1 MKDLEFKIADQACEF
16 DAIHALNY
24 HTFVEEIPQHSP
36 NPGRRLVD
44 AFHAQNTYA
53 ICLAQGRLVG
63 MLAGRAERP
72 FSLDRKLAD
81 LDRLLPVHR
90 KPMEVRLLAVASG
103 YRSSAVMARL
113 VAELAKR
120 FGSSGHDL
128 ALISGTLRQVQLYR
142 HMGFKPF
149 GPQVGTPQA
158 PYQPMYLD
166 LSSYAELVV
175 RLARIE
181 QRHACHAGPTG

>member
-1 MKDLEFKIADQACEF
+1 M
-16 DAIHALNY
+16 N
-24 HTFVEEIPQHSP
+24 
-36 NPGRRLVD
+36 

-63 MLAGRAERP
+63 MLAGRAGRP

-81 LDRLLPVHR
+81 LERLLPVHR
-90 KPMEVRLLAVASG
+90 KPMEVRLLAVAPG
-103 YRSSAVMARL
+103 HRSSAVMARL

-128 ALISGTLRQVQLYR
+128 ALISGTLRQVRLYR

-158 PYQPMYLD
+158 PYQPMYLN
-166 LSSYAELVV
+166 LSSYAELGGAAGAH
-175 RLARIE
+175 RAAR
-181 QRHACHAGPTG
+181 

>member
-24 HTFVEEIPQHSP
+24 CTFVEEIPQHAP
-36 NPGRRLVD
+36 NPERRLVD
-44 AFHAQNTYA
+44 AFHHENTYA

-81 LDRLLPVHR
+81 LERLLPAHR
-90 KPMEVRLLAVASG
+90 RPMEVRLLAVAPG
-103 YRSSAVMARL
+103 YRSSAVMAGL
-113 VAELAKR
+113 VAALAQR
-120 FGSSGHDL
+120 FGSSGYDL
-128 ALISGTLRQVQLYR
+128 ALISGTLRQTRLYQ

-149 GPQVGTPQA
+149 GPQVGTAQV

-166 LSSYAELVV
+166 LSNYAALVA
-175 RLARIE
+175 RLARVE
-181 QRHACHAGPTG
+181 RRAGRA

>member
-1 MKDLEFKIADQACEF
+1 MKDLTFKIADQACEF

-24 HTFVEEIPQHSP
+24 RTFVEEIAQHPP
-36 NPGRRLVD
+36 NPERRLIDV
-44 AFHAQNTYA
+44 FHHENSYA
-53 ICLAQGRLVG
+53 ICLAQDRVVG

-72 FSLDRKLAD
+72 FSLDRKLAN

-90 KPMEVRLLAVASG
+90 KPLEVRLLAVAPG
-103 YRSSAVMARL
+103 YRSSFVMARL

-128 ALISGTLRQVQLYR
+128 ALISGTLRQTRLYR

-166 LSSYAELVV
+166 LSSYAELVA

-181 QRHACHAGPTG
+181 QRSDRA

>member
-1 MKDLEFKIADQACEF
+1 VAF
-16 DAIHALNY
+16 DARSNSFAHVAHRGSASGHARCYDQIFPTVTEHADMN
-24 HTFVEEIPQHSP
+24 
-36 NPGRRLVD
+36 

-63 MLAGRAERP
+63 MLA
-72 FSLDRKLAD
+72 
-81 LDRLLPVHR
+81 
-90 KPMEVRLLAVASG
+90 
-103 YRSSAVMARL
+103 
-113 VAELAKR
+113 KR

-128 ALISGTLRQVQLYR
+128 ALISGTLRQVRLYR

-175 RLARIE
+175 RLARIA
-181 QRHACHAGPTG
+181 RRGDRV